1 MDRRQDE
8 KIGEVPI
15 GDGFADQLGENLRV
29 RRLEA
34 GVGLRVL
41 ARDLGVSASLIS
53 QIEHG
58 KSTPSVA
65 TLYAIATRLN
75 LSLDEIFPSSSAN
88 GSPMSRASRREADGA
103 RASRWQAP
111 SEGPVLR
118 HDNRLRLTLA
128 TGVRWERLTA
138 TDDPRVDFVLCTYPV
153 GGESAP
159 ADELM
164 THGGS
169 EYGLVIEGR
178 CGASLGAKS
187 YELEPGDSIAFE
199 SRTPHRIWNLGDE
212 PMVSLWV
219 VVGRDD
225 DPRLIV

>member
-1 MDRRQDE
+1 MGARQGE
-8 KIGEVPI
+8 EIGEVPI
-15 GDGFADQLGENLRV
+15 GDGFASQLGENLKV

-41 ARDLGVSASLIS
+41 ARDVGVSASLIS

-58 KSTPSVA
+58 KSAPSVA
-65 TLYAIATRLN
+65 TLYAIVTRLH
-75 LSLDEIFPSSSAN
+75 LSLDDVFPTGSATEPQVSGSAGN
-88 GSPMSRASRREADGA
+88 GT

-118 HDNRLRLTLA
+118 KDNRLRLTLA
-128 TGVRWERLTA
+128 TGVHWERLTA
-138 TDDPRVDFVLCTYPV
+138 TDDPRVDFVLCSYPV

-159 ADELM
+159 ADGLM

-169 EYGLVIEGR
+169 EYGLVLEGR

-187 YELEPGDSIAFE
+187 YELKPGDSIAFE